1 MIRTIL
7 TYGSI
12 AGLIVGIPLFA
23 MAVAFAGQPPLPY
36 GVALGYLIMLV
47 ALSTVFVAIKRRR
60 DGALGGVIRF
70 WPAFALGLA
79 ISLVASLFYVVAWET
94 ALAVTGTGF
103 IDDYARAAIAEQRA
117 AGAGPEALARL
128 SAEMERFK
136 ADYAD
141 PLFRLPITLTEILP
155 IGVLVSLA
163 SAALLR
169 NPRFLPAR
177 PLPA

>member
-23 MAVAFAGQPPLPY
+23 MAVALAGQPPLPY
-36 GVALGYLIMLV
+36 GVALGYLTMLV
-47 ALSTVFVAIKRRR
+47 ALATVFVAIKRRR
-60 DGALGGVIRF
+60 DGELGGAIRF
-70 WPAFALGLA
+70 WPAFGMGLA
-79 ISLVASLFYVVAWET
+79 ISLVASLFYVIAWEA
-94 ALAVTGTGF
+94 ALSVTGMDF
-103 IDDYARAAIAEQRA
+103 IDDYAKAAIAERRA
-117 AGAGPEALARL
+117 AGAGPEALVRL

-155 IGVLVSLA
+155 IGILVSLV

-177 PLPA
+177 PTG

>member
-23 MAVAFAGQPPLPY
+23 MAVALAGHPPLPY
-36 GVALGYLIMLV
+36 GVALGYLTMLV

-60 DGALGGVIRF
+60 DGALGGAIRF

-79 ISLVASLFYVVAWET
+79 ISLVASLFYVVAWEA
-94 ALAVTGTGF
+94 ALGVTGMGF

-155 IGVLVSLA
+155 IGILVSLV

-177 PLPA
+177 PIPA